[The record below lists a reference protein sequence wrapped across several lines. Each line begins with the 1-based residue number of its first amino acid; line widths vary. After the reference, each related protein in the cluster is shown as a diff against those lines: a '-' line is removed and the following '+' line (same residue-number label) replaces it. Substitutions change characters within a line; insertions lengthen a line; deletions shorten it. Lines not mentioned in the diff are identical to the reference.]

1 MTAFNRSVAA
11 QAPAPLRRLG
21 LITLMAATILVAFA
35 ALSQAMALTL
45 SDAKSQG
52 LIGEMA
58 TGYVGYPS
66 APSAAVKQLGDGVNL
81 GRKSHYADIAAKE
94 GTSLTVVE
102 QLAGKKLIE
111 QAPAGTYVNDGS
123 GWRRK

>member
-1 MTAFNRSVAA
+1 MKVTHSKVRGADM
-11 QAPAPLRRLG
+11 APAYRLS
-21 LITLMAATILVAFA
+21 LMTVLAAAFLFAFA
-35 ALSQAMALTL
+35 ALSQAYAISL

-66 APSAAVKQLGDGVNL
+66 APSAAIKQLGDGVNL
-81 GRKSHYADIAAKE
+81 GRKSHYAGIASKE